1 MTCENKIIKNITATC
16 ETQPVGGL
24 KATIYLIN
32 RSEITSVTYD
42 NAKKLLVTDLTLDTG
57 KVAYKL
63 VGTKKALKA
72 GSERVVADDMPDAWK
87 HKLSFHGYEFDSASV
102 ENMDSL
108 GDLVAIVERN
118 DASVAD
124 GQFVIYGMRTGLYPI
139 ADVVDSND
147 SYGIRKIDM
156 ETLDGQFEK
165 ESQLNLLSTDVAT
178 TRALLLGLLT

>member
-1 MTCENKIIKNITATC
+1 MGCENKILKNITSTC

-32 RSEITSVTYD
+32 RSDITSVTYD
-42 NAKKLLVTDLTLDTG
+42 NTKKLLVTDLTLDTG

-63 VGTKKALKA
+63 VGVKKALKV

-102 ENMDSL
+102 DNLDNL

-118 DASVAD
+118 DATVAD
-124 GQFVIYGMRTGLYPI
+124 GTFVIYGMRTGLFPVTDI
-139 ADVVDSND
+139 VDSNE

-156 ETLDGQFEK
+156 ETMEGQFEK
-165 ESQLNLLSTDVAT
+165 ESQLNLLSTDIAT
-178 TRALLLGLLT
+178 TRALLVGLLT